1 MFAHLFAK
9 FKQKNQN
16 NYKKEVFTPPT
27 PKERERERERGIR
40 FTWVGLK
47 RLHSQVNT
55 ENFH

>member
-1 MFAHLFAK
+1 MFEHLFAK

-16 NYKKEVFTPPT
+16 NYKKEVFTPP
-27 PKERERERERGIR
+27 PQKRERERERGIR